1 MFTRQ
6 DSIRRLS
13 SDTTKEGEPIPIS
26 DIKDVN
32 AVDFHINDSRVFWPD
47 FKLNKISRAF
57 LNGSM
62 SEVVVDI
69 DIQHPDGLVVDWVA
83 KNLYW
88 TDSFL
93 GRIECAWLHGRYRKT
108 LIWKNVT
115 EPHSLALD
123 PGKGLCFF
131 LKYNNYQTI

>member
-1 MFTRQ
+1 MFTRS
-6 DSIRRLS
+6 DSIRRIS
-13 SDTTKEGEPIPIS
+13 IDTSNGDKPIPIS
-26 DIKDVN
+26 GIEDVN
-32 AVDFHINDSRVFWPD
+32 AVDFHVNGSRVFWTD

-62 SEVVVDI
+62 SEVVVDV
-69 DIQHPDGLVVDWVA
+69 DIQFPDGLAVDWVA

-93 GRIECAWLHGRYRKT
+93 GRIECARLDGQYRKT

-123 PGKGLCFF
+123 PGKGLV
-131 LKYNNYQTI
+131 LL